1 MIKIDTEILNKILA
15 NHIQK
20 YIKSVTHHNQ
30 VEFTLGMQG
39 WLTIH
44 SSISVI
50 HYINRTKDENHM
62 TISKDAD
69 KAFEKIQQPFITKTL
84 NVNIEGT

>member
-1 MIKIDTEILNKILA
+1 MKIDAEILNKILA

-20 YIKSVTHHNQ
+20 YIKNITHHNQ

-39 WLTIH
+39 RLTIH
-44 SSISVI
+44 GSISVI

-62 TISKDAD
+62 TISRDAD
-69 KAFEKIQQPFITKTL
+69 KEFEKIQHLFIMKTF